1 MEKFKTLTAVAAPLE
16 IANCDT
22 DRIIPARFLK
32 ARRSDGYGRNL
43 FRDVRYDSD
52 GRPKPDFPLND
63 PAYKEAKILVA
74 DINFACGSSREAAV
88 YALHDAGFRAVIAPS
103 FGDIFYNN
111 CFKNGVLPIV
121 LPAEQVAAI
130 RAALLD
136 QPGSTLTV
144 NLEDQTVTRG
154 NDVWSFEVDPQ
165 RKECLLEGLDDIT
178 LTLQHE
184 DAMSKFEQNYRADRP
199 WMA

>member
-1 MEKFKTLTAVAAPLE
+1 MEKFKTLSAVAAPLE
-16 IANCDT
+16 VANCDT

-32 ARRSDGYGRNL
+32 TRRSEGYGKNL

-52 GRPKPDFPLND
+52 GNPRPEFPLND
-63 PAYKEAKILVA
+63 PAYKDAKILVA
-74 DINFACGSSREAAV
+74 DLNFACGSSREAAV
-88 YALHDAGFRAVIAPS
+88 YALYDAGFRAVIAPS
-103 FGDIFYNN
+103 YGDIFFNN

-130 RAALLD
+130 RTALAE

-154 NDVWSFEVDPQ
+154 NDVWTFEVDPQ
-165 RKECLLEGLDDIT
+165 RKECLLQGLDDIN

-199 WMA
+199 WVA

>member
-1 MEKFKTLTAVAAPLE
+1 MEKFQTLSAVAAPLE
-16 IANCDT
+16 VANCDT
-22 DRIIPARFLK
+22 DRIVPARFLK
-32 ARRSDGYGRNL
+32 TRRSEGYGKNL

-52 GRPKPDFPLND
+52 GNPRPEFPLNN
-63 PAYKEAKILVA
+63 PAYKDAKILVA
-74 DINFACGSSREAAV
+74 DLNFACGSSREAAV
-88 YALHDAGFRAVIAPS
+88 YALYDAGFRAVIAPS
-103 FGDIFYNN
+103 YGDIFFNN

-130 RAALLD
+130 RTALAE

-154 NDVWSFEVDPQ
+154 NDVWTFEVDPQ
-165 RKECLLEGLDDIT
+165 RKECLLQGLDDIN

-199 WMA
+199 WVA

>member
-103 FGDIFYNN
+103 FGDIFFNN

-130 RAALLD
+130 RTALTD